1 MEGDVYHVVV
11 AVATQQSATAIEV
24 GANAHVV
31 DTGYLH
37 GMVDVTHYVDDGCF
51 FGLVVLITL
60 EDANLNDTTVLSQ
73 GTELVVGEVTVA
85 ITECLYAR
93 VRCKD
98 GVFRELYN
106 IPECAFAGMRE
117 VDEHALLVHF
127 LHHLASER
135 CEALAGIGSIGRRVA
150 DVVVVRVAKGDV
162 VHAEI
167 LELADVLDVLAN
179 AVSVFDT
186 DEEGFLSFGLQTPC
200 IGFGEGNAA
209 CVLVFVDFG
218 IDAFNEFEAFVYGLL
233 QGSLITFALT

>member
-1 MEGDVYHVVV
+1 
-11 AVATQQSATAIEV
+11 
-24 GANAHVV
+24 
-31 DTGYLH
+31 
-37 GMVDVTHYVDDGCF
+37 
-51 FGLVVLITL
+51 
-60 EDANLNDTTVLSQ
+60 
-73 GTELVVGEVTVA
+73 
-85 ITECLYAR
+85 
-93 VRCKD
+93 
-98 GVFRELYN
+98 
-106 IPECAFAGMRE
+106 MRE

-150 DVVVVRVAKGDV
+150 DVVVVRVTKGNV

-200 IGFGEGNAA
+200 ISFGEGNAA